1 MIKCQN
7 GFNAQGTY
15 DSARSLKPKS
25 KVVFTPHLD
34 WTPSDL
40 SIMVT
45 KMAEAARI
53 THKTGQSI
61 TVFTVDQQLYRV
73 ALDIS
78 WTYET

>member
-34 WTPSDL
+34 CTPSDL

-45 KMAEAARI
+45 TMAEAARI
-53 THKTGQSI
+53 THETG
-61 TVFTVDQQLYRV
+61 
-73 ALDIS
+73 
-78 WTYET
+78 

>member
-34 WTPSDL
+34 
-40 SIMVT
+40 
-45 KMAEAARI
+45 
-53 THKTGQSI
+53 
-61 TVFTVDQQLYRV
+61 
-73 ALDIS
+73 
-78 WTYET
+78 